1 MADGTTETAAAD
13 PVDGFREV
21 MRAMWSGVAPSWDA
35 YAGDV
40 EARGRDVSAAML
52 TATRTGPG
60 AQVLELACGTGDLGI
75 EAARRVGPAGG
86 VLLTDVADAM
96 VAIAARKGDE
106 AGLTN
111 ARTAVTGIEA
121 IDAPDAAFDVVLCR
135 EGLMFAIDPGR
146 AVGEIRRVLRPGG
159 RVAVAVWGAAADNP
173 WLGLILESASTVL
186 GEPVPPPGLPGPFAL
201 ADRDALTALVH
212 AAGLIEV
219 DAADVDVP
227 LRCASFD
234 DWWTR
239 CVALAGP
246 LAQRLAALPAG
257 DVDAMREH
265 ARAAAGPF
273 ARNGAYEF
281 PGRSLVVS
289 ATRP

>member
-1 MADGTTETAAAD
+1 MADGTTETATAD
-13 PVDGFREV
+13 PMDGLREV

-52 TATRTGPG
+52 GATRTGPG
-60 AQVLELACGTGDLGI
+60 MQVLELACGAGGLGI
-75 EAARRVGPAGG
+75 EASGRVGPAGG

-96 VAIAARKGDE
+96 VDIAARKVEE
-106 AGLTN
+106 AGIAN
-111 ARTAVTGIEA
+111 VRTAVTGIEA

-135 EGLMFAIDPGR
+135 EGLMFAIDPAR

-159 RVAVAVWGAAADNP
+159 RVAVAVWGAPADNP
-173 WLGLILESASTVL
+173 WLGLILASASTVL

-201 ADRDALTALVH
+201 ADRDALVALVR
-212 AAGLIEV
+212 AAGLTEV
-219 DAADVDVP
+219 DATGVDVP

-246 LAQRLAALPAG
+246 LAQRLAALPVG
-257 DVDAMREH
+257 EVDAMREQ
-265 ARAAAGPF
+265 ARAAAAPF
-273 ARNGAYEF
+273 TRDGGYEF

-289 ATRP
+289 ATRR

>member
-1 MADGTTETAAAD
+1 MADGRSETATTD
-13 PVDGFREV
+13 PMDGVRAV

-40 EARGRDVSAAML
+40 ETRGKDVSAAML
-52 TATRTGPG
+52 AATRTGPG
-60 AQVLELACGTGDLGI
+60 MQVLELACGVGGLGI
-75 EAARRVGPAGG
+75 EAASRVGPAGG

-96 VAIAARKGDE
+96 VDIAARKVAE

-135 EGLMFAIDPGR
+135 EGLMFAIDPAR

-159 RVAVAVWGAAADNP
+159 RVAVAVWGAPVDNP

-201 ADRDALTALVH
+201 ADRDALVALVRG
-212 AAGLIEV
+212 AGLTAV
-219 DAADVDVP
+219 DATAVDVP

-246 LAQRLAALPAG
+246 LAQRLASLPAG

-265 ARAAAGPF
+265 ARAAAAPF
-273 ARNGAYEF
+273 TREGGYEF
-281 PGRSLVVS
+281 PGRSMVVS

>member
-1 MADGTTETAAAD
+1 MADGTTGTAAD
-13 PVDGFREV
+13 PMDGFRAV

-40 EARGRDVSAAML
+40 EARGKDVSAAML
-52 TATRTGPG
+52 AATRTGPG
-60 AQVLELACGTGDLGI
+60 MQVLELACGTGGLGI
-75 EAARRVGPAGG
+75 EAAGRVGPAGA

-96 VAIAARKGDE
+96 VDIAARKVAE
-106 AGLTN
+106 AGIAN

-121 IDAPDAAFDVVLCR
+121 IDVPDAAFDVVLCR
-135 EGLMFAIDPGR
+135 EGLMFAIDPAQ
-146 AVGEIRRVLRPGG
+146 AVGEIHRVLRPGG
-159 RVAVAVWGAAADNP
+159 RVAVAVWGGPADNP
-173 WLGLILESASTVL
+173 WLGLILESASAVL

-201 ADRDALTALVH
+201 ADRDALVALVRG
-212 AAGLIEV
+212 AGLTAV
-219 DAADVDVP
+219 DATAVDVP

-246 LAQRLAALPAG
+246 LAQRLASLPVG
-257 DVDAMREH
+257 DVDAMREQ
-265 ARAAAGPF
+265 ARAAAAPF
-273 ARNGAYEF
+273 TRDGGYEF